1 MEEMKPENL
10 GTSEASKGP
19 RKSWKILNG
28 IIIVLVAVVAYIG
41 YSYLSTSMKMVK
53 VEKKSP
59 EPLKIIQ
66 VDVLNGCGVKGV
78 GSKFTDFLRRNNIDV
93 VEFKNYKTFQVPHTL
108 VLDRVGDI
116 SKARRV
122 AQAIGV
128 SEQNIIQEIN
138 PDYFVDVSVVIG
150 MDYSSLN
157 PSR

>member
-1 MEEMKPENL
+1 MEDKRSENI
-10 GTSEASKGP
+10 APPQAARGP
-19 RKSWKILNG
+19 RKSRKILNG

-78 GSKFTDFLRRNNIDV
+78 GAKFTDFLRRNNIDV

-108 VLDRVGDI
+108 VLDRMGDM

-122 AQAIGV
+122 AEAIGV